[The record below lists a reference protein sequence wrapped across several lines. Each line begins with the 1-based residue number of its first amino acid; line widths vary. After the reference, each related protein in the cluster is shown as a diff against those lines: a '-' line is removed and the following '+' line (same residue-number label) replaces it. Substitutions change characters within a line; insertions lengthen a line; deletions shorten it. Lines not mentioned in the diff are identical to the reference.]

1 MPADWADYLPPEKR
15 EARERS
21 RQRLRLRALLKQR
34 RSLLIAAASVY
45 GVWTLGLLIS
55 GNGFVFVLALVPL
68 LSLPAIAALAWW
80 LLYKDFNG

>member
-1 MPADWADYLPPEKR
+1 MAADWADYLPPEKR
-15 EARERS
+15 DERERS
-21 RQRLRLRALLKQR
+21 RQRLRLRALLRQR
-34 RSLLIAAASVY
+34 RSLLIAAGAVY

-55 GNGFVFVLALVPL
+55 GNAFVFVLALVPL

>member
-55 GNGFVFVLALVPL
+55 GNAFVFVLALVPL

>member
-15 EARERS
+15 DERERS
-21 RQRLRLRALLKQR
+21 RQRLRLRALLRQR
-34 RSLLIAAASVY
+34 SSLLIAAGAVY

-55 GNGFVFVLALVPL
+55 GNAFVFVLALVPL